1 MIAVWSRECLEY
13 FKTMLGY
20 VFIAT
25 FLFLSGIF
33 FVVGNIMPLDSDFNT
48 TLNSCIY
55 VFMMTSPL
63 LTMRLLSEERK
74 TKRDQLLLTSSLS
87 TVSIVLGKFL
97 SALCVFAVACA
108 LTFVYPAILIIFG
121 TPSLP
126 LILNGYVGFFLIG
139 ASFTAVGIFA
149 SALTENQLAAA
160 GGTYGFLLL
169 FLTLDHM
176 IGRVKIGRLADVLQW
191 FSLFR
196 RFAPYQFGSFSL
208 SSTVYYL
215 LFSALFV
222 AFGVVAMEYRRCA
235 S

>member
-1 MIAVWSRECLEY
+1 MIAVLGRECLEY

-48 TLNSCIY
+48 TLNNCVY

-87 TVSIVLGKFL
+87 LVSIVMGKFL
-97 SALCVFAVACA
+97 SALCVFAVACT
-108 LTFVYPAILIIFG
+108 LSFVYPAILIIFG
-121 TPSLP
+121 TPSIP
-126 LILNGYVGFFLIG
+126 LILNGYTGFFLIG
-139 ASFTAVGIFA
+139 ASFIAVGIFA

-176 IGRVKIGRLADVLQW
+176 IARVKIGRFAEVLRW

-196 RFAPYQFGSFSL
+196 RFTPYQFGSFSL
-208 SSTVYYL
+208 SSTIYYM

-222 AFGVVAMEYRRCA
+222 TFSVIAMDCRRRA

>member
-1 MIAVWSRECLEY
+1 MIAVFGRECLEY

-48 TLNSCIY
+48 TLNNCIY

-87 TVSIVLGKFL
+87 LTSIVLGKFL
-97 SALCVFAVACA
+97 SAVCVFAVTCA
-108 LTFVYPAILIIFG
+108 ITFVYPAILIIFG
-121 TPSLP
+121 ASSLS
-126 LILNGYVGFFLIG
+126 LILNGYAGFFLIG
-139 ASFTAVGIFA
+139 ASFIAVGIFA
-149 SALTENQLAAA
+149 SALTENQLTAA

-176 IGRVKIGRLADVLQW
+176 IARVKIGWISATLRW

-196 RFAPYQFGSFSL
+196 RFRPYQFGSFSL

-222 AFGVVAMEYRRCA
+222 MFGIIAMEYRRRA